1 MSATIGMLP
10 PAASEDRRDTCGLF
24 RWRAASVS
32 TFLCSVLRWSGD
44 HRNRPGRAADRQGGE
59 RRRAVSTLR
68 ENCVTGITAN
78 TERLAAQ
85 TGSFVGVIT
94 ALIPHIGYGAAS
106 KLAKEALVTN
116 ANIADLVVSSGLM
129 TRKQVAEMLTPD
141 RLTRH

>member
-1 MSATIGMLP
+1 MPGKVNPVIPEAVNEVAFAVAGNDVTLGM
-10 PAASEDRRDTCGLF
+10 AAEAGQLQLNAFGPVMTHVLF
-24 RWRAASVS
+24 ESLQWMTAAM
-32 TFLCSVLRWSGD
+32 
-44 HRNRPGRAADRQGGE
+44 
-59 RRRAVSTLR
+59 STLR
-68 ENCVTGITAN
+68 ENCVAGITAN
-78 TERLAAQ
+78 RERLAAQ

-129 TRKQVAEMLTPD
+129 TREQVAEMLTPE